1 MVAPQ
6 RPSPRAGP
14 APWPR
19 MAHSARSH
27 QLFSVC
33 LLGGGG
39 MDTGVPSFHTQDR
52 HPPGKELLA
61 AHVSQVSGTLAWHSP
76 RPWEGTEDAGWCS
89 PFTLLGKGVQRRA
102 SQAPLVNA
110 VHAP

>member
-6 RPSPRAGP
+6 RLSPRAGP

-39 MDTGVPSFHTQDR
+39 MDTGVASFHTQDGT
-52 HPPGKELLA
+52 HLP